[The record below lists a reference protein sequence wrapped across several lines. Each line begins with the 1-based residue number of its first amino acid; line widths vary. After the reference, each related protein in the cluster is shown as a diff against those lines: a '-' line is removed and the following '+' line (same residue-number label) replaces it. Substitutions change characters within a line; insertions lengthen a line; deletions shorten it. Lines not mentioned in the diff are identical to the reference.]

1 MGHITDMDENQAEDL
16 REYARE
22 KELKAEFFKME
33 EHAGF
38 LRRKLEEVE
47 KRDEKNRTVTMEDIQ
62 RIEEKIDLLSAR
74 MERIFGSSVLING
87 KWVELLTVPEGGDSA
102 NEQ

>member
-62 RIEEKIDLLSAR
+62 RLEDKIEKIMNRL
-74 MERIFGSSVLING
+74 ERIFGNHALVEG
-87 KWVELLTVPEGGDSA
+87 KWIPVIKLIKGGDST
-102 NEQ
+102 NE